1 MGSTFNSS
9 STTKQFSL
17 LPSDKIKRSL
27 NRATISLCASVRYLE
42 CTSYKSMR
50 IYQYHDW
57 MSSLSTYHSHGVQ
70 LLKRAHTL
78 EKKNHHTTTFDCFNG
93 TCQCVGGDGFKILQD
108 THAISVTKDLVCLL
122 VVGVANISDRNEQL
136 ERILSVG
143 LANTLLDLSLDLG
156 FTLLAMAGG
165 KQRRSISKWSVNIV
179 AQPTS

>member
-1 MGSTFNSS
+1 MST
-9 STTKQFSL
+9 
-17 LPSDKIKRSL
+17 
-27 NRATISLCASVRYLE
+27 
-42 CTSYKSMR
+42 
-50 IYQYHDW
+50 
-57 MSSLSTYHSHGVQ
+57 LSTYHSHGVQ

-93 TCQCVGGDGFKILQD
+93 TCQCVGSDGFKILQD

-122 VVGVANISDRNEQL
+122 VVGVADISDRNEQL

-156 FTLLAMAGG
+156 FTLLAMARG
-165 KQRRSISKWSVNIV
+165 KQRRSISKWSVNRV